1 MDLSSLGGAGKAISV
16 ARRLR
21 QNIRVCDNQRPRTMG
36 RKLRFDVRKRKR
48 SPVEGAIKNC
58 QLILNFI
65 VIKFLGEVF
74 HNDNI
79 DYIFTVD
86 MYL

>member
-1 MDLSSLGGAGKAISV
+1 
-16 ARRLR
+16 
-21 QNIRVCDNQRPRTMG
+21 MG